1 MEIINESILSN
12 QEASTYIEFFLNKIQ
27 SRTKILLRPGWVR
40 INNTLITWDGECK
53 TMKVYTVETPEDQV
67 MRIQEKL
74 R

>member
-12 QEASTYIEFFLNKIQ
+12 KEASTYVEFFLNKIQ
-27 SRTKILLRPGWVR
+27 SRAQILLKPGWVR
-40 INNTLITWDGECK
+40 INNTLIVWDEKC
-53 TMKVYTVETPEDQV
+53 TTVKVYTVETPEDQV